1 MGASIAQHTME
12 TVSSTTGPQSATCS
26 GTILLR
32 TAKIGANAGGQF
44 WGCANY
50 PRCRS
55 VVSVGG

>member
-1 MGASIAQHTME
+1 ME
-12 TVSSTTGPQSATCS
+12 TASPTTGPQSATCS

-32 TAKIGANAGGQF
+32 TAKSGANAGGQF

-50 PRCRS
+50 PKCRS